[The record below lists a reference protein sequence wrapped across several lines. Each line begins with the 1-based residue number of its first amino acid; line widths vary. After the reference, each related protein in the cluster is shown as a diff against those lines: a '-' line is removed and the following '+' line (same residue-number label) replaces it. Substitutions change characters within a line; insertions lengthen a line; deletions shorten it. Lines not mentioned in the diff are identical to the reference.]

1 MAPRTRGIRIPSKTD
16 KIGAP
21 QLILARIIVTAEDL
35 VSTFAKP
42 LLFAGFFVALSW
54 LNFFTGLY
62 PWAHLV
68 ALVIFTILFF
78 HALGEARLGWK
89 RHVPFSI
96 ARRRVELASRLS
108 HRPFDTLDDRSIM
121 RDAASLALWQAHQ
134 ARARAQLINL
144 HWPRWMLSFADR
156 DPYALRYA
164 VTILIFVGAIT
175 GWGALGSRFIAAINP
190 ELGRLHLA
198 QPVLDAW
205 ITPPEYTNMAPI
217 MIATPAGLR
226 HDGDVIDIPEGSTV
240 SAHVT
245 EADGAAPRLI
255 INGETVG
262 FAIDDHGD
270 YQASGTLHQGET
282 ISVRRG
288 WQELGEWKIHVVPP
302 TPPQVGFAEPPSVT
316 EQKSVRLSYD
326 VKDQYGVASV
336 TAVITPRESL
346 PGASDQPMEIKLST
360 PLAKEA
366 KRVDFEDL
374 TANPFA
380 GLPVDIK
387 LVATNAA
394 GQKAESAVENF
405 VLPERPFLNPVA
417 RALVNERK
425 KLLQS
430 PYDDTARAEAANVM
444 AGVAQEP
451 RSYHGDPVVLMALRS
466 GAVRLVLNRGHD
478 VISPVSDVL
487 WQSAVRIEDGAIG
500 MAEQNLRQAQK
511 DLADALD
518 RNASEE
524 EVQKLIDRLHQAL
537 AQYLSELATRMA
549 ARPGPVENL
558 GQLLGA
564 RTNMLTPGDL
574 EKMLN
579 DMRSKS
585 ASGAR
590 DEARAE
596 LAKLQQM
603 LENLRTGSTEL
614 SEAQKAEIKNLQ
626 DLHNI
631 VKDQQSLLD
640 DTFKDGQSGTHANAA
655 KLSTQQKGLLDRL
668 KGIMS
673 GMKGGAPDNFNRGAD
688 AMQGAQGKLSAGA
701 SGDAVAYQNEA
712 LKALQEAEQQMADD
726 LRSGLMIMPSP
737 EMAGA
742 AGQDPLGRD
751 FMGPPRD
758 DGSVRLPEQMK
769 TRRVREILDEL
780 QRRAG
785 DMGRPKPE
793 RDYIERL
800 LQNF

>member
-1 MAPRTRGIRIPSKTD
+1 MAPRPRGIFETRKTD
-16 KIGAP
+16 KIGTP

-42 LLFAGFFVALSW
+42 LLFAGFFMALAW
-54 LNFFTGLY
+54 LNVFTGLY
-62 PWAHLV
+62 PWAHLA

-134 ARARAQLINL
+134 SRARAQLINL

-164 VTILIFVGAIT
+164 LTILIVLGVLT
-175 GWGALGSRFIAAINP
+175 GWGALGARFIASINP

-198 QPVLDAW
+198 EPVLDAW
-205 ITPPEYTNMAPI
+205 ITPPEYTNLPPI
-217 MIATPAGLR
+217 MIATPAGTR
-226 HDGDVIDIPEGSTV
+226 HEGDVIDIPAGSTI

-245 EADGAAPRLI
+245 EADGSPPRLL
-255 INGETVG
+255 INDETVD
-262 FAIDDHGD
+262 FAVDDHGD
-270 YQASGTLHQGET
+270 YQASGTLHQGE
-282 ISVRRG
+282 SVAVRRG
-288 WQELGEWKIHVVPP
+288 WQTLGSWKVHVVAPEA
-302 TPPQVGFAEPPSVT
+302 PQIAFAEPPSVT

-326 VKDQYGVASV
+326 AKDQYGVASV
-336 TAVITPRESL
+336 EAVISPRESL
-346 PGASDQPMEIKLST
+346 AGASDQPIVVKLST
-360 PLAKEA
+360 PQAKEA

-374 TANPFA
+374 TPSPWA

-394 GQKAESAVENF
+394 GQKAESAAESF
-405 VLPERPFLNPVA
+405 VLPERQFFNPVA
-417 RALVNERK
+417 RALIVERK
-425 KLLQS
+425 KLLQA
-430 PYDDTARAEAANVM
+430 PYDDAARAEAANVM

-466 GAVRLVLNRGHD
+466 GAVRLVLNRGHE
-478 VISPVSDVL
+478 VITPVSNVL
-487 WQSAVRIEDGAIG
+487 WQSAERIEDGAIG

-511 DLADALD
+511 ELAQALD
-518 RNASEE
+518 RNASEDE
-524 EVQKLIDRLHQAL
+524 IQKLIDRLHQAL
-537 AQYLSELATRMA
+537 AQYLSELATHMA

-564 RTNMLTPGDL
+564 RTNMLTPRDL
-574 EKMLN
+574 EKMLDN
-579 DMRSKS
+579 MRSKS

-590 DEARAE
+590 DEARQE

-614 SEAQKAEIKNLQ
+614 SDEQRAELKTLQ
-626 DLHNI
+626 DLHAL
-631 VKDQQSLLD
+631 VKDQQDLLD
-640 DTFKDGQSGTHANAA
+640 KTFKDGQSDKHPASS
-655 KLSTQQKGLLDRL
+655 KLSAEQKSLLDRL
-668 KGIMS
+668 KGMMN
-673 GMKGGAPDNFNRGAD
+673 GMKASAPDNFNRGSE
-688 AMQGAQGKLSAGA
+688 AMKGAQGKLSAGA
-701 SGDAVAYQNEA
+701 SGDAVTYQNEA
-712 LKALQEAEQQMADD
+712 LKALQEAEQQIADN
-726 LRSGLMIMPSP
+726 LRSGLMILPSP
-737 EMAGA
+737 EMAGGE
-742 AGQDPLGRD
+742 GQDPLGRD